1 MRGTK
6 LISLAA
12 AAVLLLSTVT
22 MATAG
27 FDLPPGDM
35 LVRSNSS
42 QAMVLGDSFTYQGR
56 LTEGGGPASGVYD
69 LRFILY
75 DAESGGTQ
83 AGSTVAVNDVTVTGG
98 LFTVSLDFGAGV
110 WNGDARW
117 MEIAVRPGAS
127 SGTYT
132 MLSPRQAIG
141 STPYAL
147 YAKAAGGIAVPFS
160 ASGSVDSPDELFGIT
175 QTGTGIGLKVER
187 GSTSATP
194 YPAIYGLN
202 SGAGGSAAVQGETLN
217 TEGVGVAGF
226 AAASGGGTAGLFIG
240 NGADSTALEIGN
252 GHFLASG
259 AIAPAFVWGVDD
271 GATCDGDKVTVINHE
286 LTNSNGTAVLLV
298 TPYDPTPS
306 TLTTVG
312 APIGVA
318 YDYTTSCAAGAD
330 KWVIFSGTA
339 FAAGQR
345 FHVLVVDLPP
355 SE

>member
-42 QAMVLGDSFTYQGR
+42 QPMVLGDSFTYQGR

-83 AGSTVAVNDVTVTGG
+83 VGSTVAVNDVTVTGG

-252 GHFLASG
+252 GALKVSG
-259 AIAPAFVWGVDD
+259 AVVPAFVHTVTAASIAAAPDCVFSQCSRLSHPLLDGKPNAIVLVTYLQPGVSNPHAVGVDYVNGFWRIFNVD
-271 GATCDGDKVTVINHE
+271 GAAI
-286 LTNSNGTAVLLV
+286 
-298 TPYDPTPS
+298 P
-306 TLTTVG
+306 
-312 APIGVA
+312 
-318 YDYTTSCAAGAD
+318 AD
-330 KWVIFSGTA
+330 AKFN
-339 FAAGQR
+339 
-345 FHVLVVDLPP
+345 VLVI
-355 SE
+355 SQ